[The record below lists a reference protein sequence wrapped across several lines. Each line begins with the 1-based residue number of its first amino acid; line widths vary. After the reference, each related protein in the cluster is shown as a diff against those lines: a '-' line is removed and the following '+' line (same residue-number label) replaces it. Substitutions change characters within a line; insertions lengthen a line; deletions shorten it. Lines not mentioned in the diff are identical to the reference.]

1 MIPVIPHMSGTLEAS
16 LLAMACMLD
25 YAIGDP
31 RWIPHP
37 VRLIGA
43 AISGGESLL
52 RSVAKSPFAE
62 RVAGTVLTLA
72 VVGLTYLFTMLLQN
86 ALLSLI
92 TGTDPFS
99 VPAIFGFGTLML
111 LAATTLALRSLNDAA
126 ALVITDLEK
135 GNLEKARH
143 DLSMIVGRDTAH
155 LSEPACAKA
164 AIETI
169 AENLSDG
176 VIAPL
181 FCFAVGGLPLAMA
194 YKAVNTLDS
203 MVGYRNERYRHFGW
217 AAARLDDLANLIPA
231 RIAGGLI
238 VISAL
243 TTAGASA
250 RTAWRIMLRDG
261 QNHPSPNSG
270 VPEAA
275 MAGALAVQL
284 GGTSTYGGMIVVKQ
298 PIGDATRQLTKET
311 GRQALRIMKRAAIL
325 GMILAIAAAW
335 RLS

>member
-1 MIPVIPHMSGTLEAS
+1 MIPVIPHMSGALEAS

-31 RWIPHP
+31 RWLPHP

-52 RSVAKSPFAE
+52 RTVAKSPFAE
-62 RVAGTVLTLA
+62 RIAGIVLTLA
-72 VVGLTYLFTMLLQN
+72 VVGLTYFFTMLLQN
-86 ALLSLI
+86 ALLSFV
-92 TGTDPFS
+92 TGAAPFS
-99 VPAIFGFGTLML
+99 VPAIFGFGALML
-111 LAATTLALRSLNDAA
+111 LAATTLALRGLNDAA
-126 ALVITDLEK
+126 AVVITDLEE

-143 DLSMIVGRDTAH
+143 DLSRIVGRDTAH
-155 LSEPACAKA
+155 LSESACTKA
-164 AIETI
+164 TIETI

-181 FCFAVGGLPLAMA
+181 FWFVVGGLPLAMA

-203 MVGYRNERYRHFGW
+203 MIGYRNERYRHFGW

-238 VISAL
+238 VISSL

-250 RTAWRIMLRDG
+250 RSAWHILWRDG
-261 QNHPSPNSG
+261 QNHLSPNSG

-275 MAGALAVQL
+275 MAGALSVQL
-284 GGTSTYGGMIVVKQ
+284 GGSSAYGGMIVVKST
-298 PIGDATRQLTKET
+298 IGDATRLLTVET
-311 GRQALRIMKRAAIL
+311 GRQALCIMKRAAIL

>member
-1 MIPVIPHMSGTLEAS
+1 MSGTLEAC
-16 LLAMACMLD
+16 LLAMACVLD

-37 VRLIGA
+37 VRLIGTV
-43 AISGGESLL
+43 ISGGESLL
-52 RSVAKSPFAE
+52 RAVAKSPFAE
-62 RVAGTVLTLA
+62 RLAGTVLTLA
-72 VVGLTYLFTMLLQN
+72 VVGITYLLTILLQN
-86 ALLSLI
+86 TLLNFI

-126 ALVITDLEK
+126 ALVLTDLEES
-135 GNLEKARH
+135 NLEKARR

-155 LSEPACAKA
+155 LSESACTKA

-181 FCFAVGGLPLAMA
+181 FWFAVGGLPLAMA

-203 MVGYRNERYRHFGW
+203 MIGYRNERYRYFGW

-231 RIAGGLI
+231 RIAGALI
-238 VISAL
+238 VISSM

-250 RTAWRIMLRDG
+250 CAAWRIMRRDG

-275 MAGALAVQL
+275 MAGALGVQL
-284 GGTSTYGGMIVVKQ
+284 GGSSTYRGMVVEKPTSAMQ
-298 PIGDATRQLTKET
+298 RD
-311 GRQALRIMKRAAIL
+311 
-325 GMILAIAAAW
+325 
-335 RLS
+335 RLPARPVVRRFAS